1 MNPSASS
8 SLLASSLASI
18 NVRQLVRL
26 GMATTLPRRLFMV
39 SGPKASRAVTL
50 TFDDGPHPEHT
61 PLLLDRLKARGIRAT
76 FFLLGAQAERH
87 PDIVRRIAA
96 EGHDVGHHSYTHGDP
111 ETTSWSMLAD
121 EARRAAKLMETL
133 VGRSP
138 HLFRPPHGKITASK
152 ALALWTLR
160 QTIVLWNQDPKDF
173 SCGSAEVLRAWFAG
187 RRLEAGDVILLHDV
201 HPYAA
206 DALDAMVDRA
216 TAAGLGFCRVSD
228 WVSA

>member
-1 MNPSASS
+1 
-8 SLLASSLASI
+8 
-18 NVRQLVRL
+18 
-26 GMATTLPRRLFMV
+26 MATSLPRRLFMV
-39 SGPKASRAVTL
+39 SGPKDSRAVTL

-87 PDIVRRIAA
+87 PEIVRRIAA

-111 ETTSWSMLAD
+111 ETTSWSVLAG
-121 EARRAAKLMETL
+121 EARRASKLMESL
-133 VGRSP
+133 VGRAP
-138 HLFRPPHGKITASK
+138 RLFRPPHGKITASK

-160 QTIVLWNQDPKDF
+160 QTIVLWNQDPKDY
-173 SCGSAEVLRAWFAG
+173 SCGSADALRAWFSGRVLAG
-187 RRLEAGDVILLHDV
+187 GDVILLHDV

-206 DALDAMVDRA
+206 DALDAMVDRV

>member
-1 MNPSASS
+1 MSS
-8 SLLASSLASI
+8 
-18 NVRQLVRL
+18 
-26 GMATTLPRRLFMV
+26 TLPRRLFMT
-39 SGPKASRAVTL
+39 SGPKESRAVTL

-61 PLLLDRLKARGIRAT
+61 PRLLDGLKAHDIRAT
-76 FFLLGAQAERH
+76 FFLLGRQAERH

-111 ETTSWSMLAD
+111 ETTSWSTLAG
-121 EARRAAKLMETL
+121 EARRAAQLMESL

-138 HLFRPPHGKITASK
+138 HLFRPPHGKITAGK
-152 ALALWTLR
+152 AFALWTLR

-173 SCGSAEVLRAWFAG
+173 SCGSADALRAWFADRPLAG
-187 RRLEAGDVILLHDV
+187 GDVILLHDV

-206 DALDAMVDRA
+206 EALDAMVDRVNGG
-216 TAAGLGFCRVSD
+216 GLGFCRVSD